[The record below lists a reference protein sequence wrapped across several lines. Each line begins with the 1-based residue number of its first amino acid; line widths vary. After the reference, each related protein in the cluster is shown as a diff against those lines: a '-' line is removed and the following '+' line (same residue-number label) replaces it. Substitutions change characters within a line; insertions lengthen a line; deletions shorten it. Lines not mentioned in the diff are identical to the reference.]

1 METINSG
8 ILISIDVGIKHLA
21 VCIMTEPT
29 MSLITPTTLTTTPST
44 PTPTPRILDWM
55 VLNICSSTPDKRV
68 TTVSST
74 EVKIKQVCSMC
85 KRVAKYQTPS
95 SVEDT
100 IRFCTAHAQTHP
112 IYVVPCGN
120 MSATKIKKY
129 KLSELVGLLTS
140 KLRDTD
146 VVPRLKREWIEF
158 YESRVFRS
166 LNNGDDDTGTVVEN
180 SATEVSLIDVS
191 RLLTVKLRNMLA
203 PFTSNV
209 REVIIENQI
218 SPIATRMKSVQS
230 MVTQFFV
237 MECPNASIHY
247 VSASNKLGGDHTDTY
262 AERKK
267 LGVVRCSQQI
277 CHLPEWSLFFSK
289 HKKKDDLADCYLQGH
304 WWMSSGRK

>member
-29 MSLITPTTLTTTPST
+29 MSLITT
-44 PTPTPRILDWM
+44 PTPTILDWM
-55 VLNICSSTPDKRV
+55 VLNICSSTPDKQV
-68 TTVSST
+68 TTVSSK
-74 EVKIKQVCSMC
+74 EVKTKQVCSMC
-85 KRVAKYQTPS
+85 KRVAKYQTQGP
-95 SVEDT
+95 VEES
-100 IRFCTAHAQTHP
+100 IRFCAAHAQTHP

-120 MSATKIKKY
+120 LSATKIKKY
-129 KLSELVGLLTS
+129 KLSELICVLTP

-146 VVPRLKREWIEF
+146 TVPRLKREWIEF
-158 YESRVFRS
+158 YESRVVLSINRGEDNIGMG
-166 LNNGDDDTGTVVEN
+166 LEN
-180 SATEVSLIDVS
+180 SASNVSLIDVS

-203 PFTSNV
+203 PFMHNV

-237 MECPNASIHY
+237 MDCPSASIHY
-247 VSASNKLGGDHTDTY
+247 VSASNKLGGDHTDSY
-262 AERKK
+262 SERKK
-267 LGVVRCSQQI
+267 LGVVRCAQHI
-277 CHLPEWSLFFSK
+277 CDSPTWSLFFST